1 MLLTPNLNHPS
12 IVQLS
17 PEYCSGIGCLYHKY
31 LQRSKLI
38 VTASFGWSRGLL
50 EKSALDVCFREYVD
64 IASFSFGGSELVR
77 GASSSHGCSIS
88 LEILPY
94 QRHAAHLP
102 SPSVFRYVKLHNIAY
117 LVLVFSTWMTFG
129 GNTRDL
135 GSFGEETDEITDLHQ
150 ILEEVFLTERGD
162 GVAGIKRRCRDPS
175 GDSVRDLVT
184 ASGRSRLNED
194 LESST

>member
-1 MLLTPNLNHPS
+1 SGSALVPSEVVHSEVSPSAHQLRARMWFIFDYFGAPMLLTPNLNHPS

-64 IASFSFGGSELVR
+64 TASFSFKGSKLVR

-94 QRHAAHLP
+94 QRLFHHPLVEIISLNFP
-102 SPSVFRYVKLHNIAY
+102 VFC
-117 LVLVFSTWMTFG
+117 F
-129 GNTRDL
+129 
-135 GSFGEETDEITDLHQ
+135 
-150 ILEEVFLTERGD
+150 
-162 GVAGIKRRCRDPS
+162 
-175 GDSVRDLVT
+175 
-184 ASGRSRLNED
+184 GRSYLYYPAP
-194 LESST
+194 LLPLVISFAASVHPG